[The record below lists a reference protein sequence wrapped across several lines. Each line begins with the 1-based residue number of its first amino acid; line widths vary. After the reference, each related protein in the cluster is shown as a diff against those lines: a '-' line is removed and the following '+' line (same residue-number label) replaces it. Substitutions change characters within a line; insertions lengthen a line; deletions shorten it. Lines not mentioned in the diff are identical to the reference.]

1 MLQDYKKPF
10 YHFSIDDVIDSLIQ
24 VSDSS
29 SDLFSNYFFEFLE
42 TIHKKYD
49 VKIDLYCF
57 YQKIFQNKLRN
68 LTEVSDQYKKIFIHY
83 LLLINLI
90 LHID

>member
-29 SDLFSNYFFEFLE
+29 SDLFSNYFFQFLE
-42 TIHKKYD
+42 MIHNKYD
-49 VKIDLYCF
+49 CLLYTSPSP
-57 YQKIFQNKLRN
+57 R
-68 LTEVSDQYKKIFIHY
+68 D
-83 LLLINLI
+83 
-90 LHID
+90 